1 MATAS
6 VSVKHKDC
14 PPMARTT
21 ASNVLILFVST
32 LLALARSP
40 HVLNLFVSTLL
51 ALACSPHVLNL
62 ATLQIIIGGKR
73 TLNLKNVIFSIL
85 KEPVQ
90 GIYV

>member
-40 HVLNLFVSTLL
+40 HVLNL
-51 ALACSPHVLNL
+51 
-62 ATLQIIIGGKR
+62 ATLDIIIGGKR

>member
-21 ASNVLILFVST
+21 ASNVLITIRGNGSIENTFLFVST

-40 HVLNLFVSTLL
+40 HVLNL
-51 ALACSPHVLNL
+51 
-62 ATLQIIIGGKR
+62 ATLHIIIGGKR

-90 GIYV
+90 GISV